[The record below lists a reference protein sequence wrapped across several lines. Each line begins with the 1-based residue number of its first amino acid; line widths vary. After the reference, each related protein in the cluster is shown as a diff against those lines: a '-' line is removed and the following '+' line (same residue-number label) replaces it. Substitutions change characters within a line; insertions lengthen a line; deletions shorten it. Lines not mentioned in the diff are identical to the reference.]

1 MSVPVLQHPQLPGG
15 ASGAETSDDSGFD
28 VVMDDS
34 LTDMRWLQRMDAG
47 RQIHIKIIGTFPYKD
62 TYTFSHRTFINLV

>member
-47 RQIHIKIIGTFPYKD
+47 RQILIKTIGTFPD
-62 TYTFSHRTFINLV
+62 TKTHIHLHIGPS